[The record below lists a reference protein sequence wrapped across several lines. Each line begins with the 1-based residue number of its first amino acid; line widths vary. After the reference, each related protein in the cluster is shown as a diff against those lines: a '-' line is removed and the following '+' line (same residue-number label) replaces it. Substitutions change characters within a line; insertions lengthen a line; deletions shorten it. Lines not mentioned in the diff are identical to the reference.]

1 MAMMFAWTLNAQV
14 DTIVTA
20 SGELGNSGSDLEF
33 LNESGGLTR
42 FPRLS
47 DAGELLY
54 YPPLVATDSVTN
66 ITSTSAMIYGNILF
80 NGWYENVQEQGF
92 QLSTTADFSG
102 SVTTQ
107 AITPDNPYSDCE
119 LPCME
124 NVYSFIFIGLT
135 PTTTYYVRAY
145 AANEQGTAYGDT
157 LPFTTLFGCGIS
169 TVQDYDGN
177 VYNTVQIGRQ
187 CWTKENLKTTHYMNG
202 TAIPPGNRY
211 NPNNDAANVATYG
224 YLYNWPAVMNG
235 DASSNAIPSG
245 VQGICPTG
253 WHVPSDAEW
262 KQMEM
267 AVGMSQSDADATG
280 WRGSIAARLCGN
292 MGWQSSSTADAAGNI
307 SATGRNSSGFSA
319 LPAGNYSGSYDNFG
333 ANARFWSA
341 TENSNIHAWLRYLG
355 FNYAGVHRAYTNKGY
370 GYSVRCVHDMP
381 VSLGELPIVTT
392 NIVTDITYTTATCG
406 GNVVYE
412 GNSAVTVRGV
422 CWSTSENPTVGD
434 SHTEDGS
441 GQGSFVS
448 TLTNLTAGTTYHVRA
463 YAINS
468 TDTVYGEEMRFTS
481 FACGIST
488 VTDYNSNTYNTVQIG
503 SQCWTKEN
511 LKTTHYMN
519 GTAIPLGSTAST
531 TVAYRYN
538 PNNDAAN
545 VATYGYLYN
554 WPAVMNGEASPNT
567 IHSGVQGICP
577 DGWHVPRDREWQEME
592 FAAGMSASD
601 TVRQQFRGN
610 IVARLCGNTGWSS
623 SSVANAAG
631 NTSAENRNST
641 GFSICPAGYYNA
653 ASSEGVVHEAE
664 FWTASMYNSDS
675 SFRRDCFY
683 TNVGINRTA
692 FNKNRGFSVRCV
704 HDIPVPLG
712 DLPLVTTNIV
722 TDITSTTATCGGNV
736 VYEGSSAVTARGV
749 CWSTLENP
757 TVEDSHTEDGSG
769 QGSFVSTLTNLTA
782 GTTYHVRAYAIN
794 SADTVYG
801 ETVSFVATIPQGAAC
816 GTCVDYDGN
825 TYGTIQIG
833 SQCWM
838 KENLKTTHYAD
849 GTGIASGSAH
859 SYSNASRWCYPG
871 DNSSNKANY
880 GLLYS
885 WSAMMRSSSSSSNTP
900 SGVQGI
906 CPTGW
911 HVPSDAEWTQLTNY
925 VSSQNNYLCSSSSS
939 SIAKSLASKSNWNSC
954 SSSCTV
960 GNNPSDNNATGFNAK
975 AAGRGTGGGI
985 SISTTFV
992 YLTNMGKNAYFMS
1005 ATANGDDFYGR
1016 IIGNCASAVS
1026 RDGNLKKN
1034 EAYSVRCVK
1043 D

>member
-92 QLSTTADFSG
+92 QLSTTTDFSG

-107 AITPDNPYSDCE
+107 AISPENPYADCE
-119 LPCME
+119 LPCVE
-124 NVYSFIFIGLT
+124 NVYSFIFTGLT
-135 PTTTYYVRAY
+135 PITTYYVRAY
-145 AANEQGTAYGDT
+145 ATNEEGIAYGDI
-157 LPFTTLFGCGIS
+157 LQFTTLFGCGLN
-169 TVQDYDGN
+169 TVRDYDGN
-177 VYNTVQIGRQ
+177 V
-187 CWTKENLKTTHYMNG
+187 
-202 TAIPPGNRY
+202 
-211 NPNNDAANVATYG
+211 
-224 YLYNWPAVMNG
+224 
-235 DASSNAIPSG
+235 
-245 VQGICPTG
+245 
-253 WHVPSDAEW
+253 
-262 KQMEM
+262 
-267 AVGMSQSDADATG
+267 
-280 WRGSIAARLCGN
+280 
-292 MGWQSSSTADAAGNI
+292 
-307 SATGRNSSGFSA
+307 
-319 LPAGNYSGSYDNFG
+319 
-333 ANARFWSA
+333 
-341 TENSNIHAWLRYLG
+341 
-355 FNYAGVHRAYTNKGY
+355 
-370 GYSVRCVHDMP
+370 
-381 VSLGELPIVTT
+381 
-392 NIVTDITYTTATCG
+392 
-406 GNVVYE
+406 
-412 GNSAVTVRGV
+412 
-422 CWSTSENPTVGD
+422 
-434 SHTEDGS
+434 
-441 GQGSFVS
+441 
-448 TLTNLTAGTTYHVRA
+448 
-463 YAINS
+463 
-468 TDTVYGEEMRFTS
+468 
-481 FACGIST
+481 
-488 VTDYNSNTYNTVQIG
+488 YNTVQIG

-554 WPAVMNGEASPNT
+554 WPAVMNGEASSNT
-567 IHSGVQGICP
+567 IPSGVQGICP
-577 DGWHVPRDREWQEME
+577 DGWHVPSDREWQEME

-704 HDIPVPLG
+704 HDTPVPLG
-712 DLPLVTTNIV
+712 ELPLVTTNIV
-722 TDITSTTATCGGNV
+722 TDIATTTATCGGNV

-749 CWSTLENP
+749 CWGTSANP

-769 QGSFVSTLTNLTA
+769 QGSFVSTLTDLTS

-794 SADTVYG
+794 STDTAYG
-801 ETVSFVATIPQGAAC
+801 EEVSFTAIRVPTVTTTSISSIASTTATSGGNVTADGGANVTARGVCWSTSHNPTTSNSKTTNGTGIGSFTSSLTGLTAGTTYYVRAYATNSAGTAYGNEVSFTTTIPDGSSC
-816 GTCVDYDGN
+816 GTCRDYDGN
-825 TYGTIQIG
+825 NYSTVQIG
-833 SQCWM
+833 NQCWM
-838 KENLKTTHYAD
+838 KSNLRTKHYAD
-849 GTGIASGSAH
+849 GTAIQAYVQGNPSTPYTTPYYYSFKYAVSGSAL
-859 SYSNASRWCYPG
+859 NAST
-871 DNSSNKANY
+871 Y
-880 GLLYS
+880 GYGYNGT
-885 WSAMMRSSSSSSNTP
+885 AVMKNASSSNSNP

-906 CPTGW
+906 CPNGW
-911 HVPSDAEWTQLTNY
+911 HLPSRAEWNQLINY
-925 VSSQNNYLCSSSSS
+925 VQSQSQYLCGTSGIAAALATSGWGDPGSSHT
-939 SIAKSLASKSNWNSC
+939 C
-954 SSSCTV
+954 SV
-960 GNNPSDNNATGFNAK
+960 GRNANNATGFSARPTDYTSVCSPYCYDYGYRTYFVTSTLNGQYNYCVKILDTSVNPSFVSDAS
-975 AAGRGTGGGI
+975 GG
-985 SISTTFV
+985 
-992 YLTNMGKNAYFMS
+992 A
-1005 ATANGDDFYGR
+1005 
-1016 IIGNCASAVS
+1016 
-1026 RDGNLKKN
+1026 
-1034 EAYSVRCVK
+1034 VRCVK